1 MKNTKRFYALLSLIL
16 VVILTIAFT
25 GCAGNT
31 KKDNDNT
38 SLSGTVWAV
47 ASVNVNGDTYTADE
61 MVEHGLDAPGMAR
74 YFEFTDDTSGHLLV
88 VLDGKVFEVLD
99 FSYNYDGENLTFE
112 TDKIVNATLTDDGLF
127 IMFDGGNELQFV
139 KIDED
144 IVEPTVG
151 TVVTFAPEPAEEP
164 AQDDNAPDSSNG
176 KYTYRID
183 GHDWVIGI
191 KIEDLIHDGQID
203 ASELHIAL
211 GFDRTGHLRDAND
224 TVIAG
229 SVGFT
234 AGAKHGPYDTVTVSG
249 NVSHRDNVVFYN
261 FMGDSSEDVIT
272 VVTNIRNYRVTLD
285 QLVVAI
291 YGCEQ
296 YRDGEIHENVY
307 GNYLDDY
314 MTSETYYLIP

>member
-1 MKNTKRFYALLSLIL
+1 M
-16 VVILTIAFT
+16 
-25 GCAGNT
+25 
-31 KKDNDNT
+31 
-38 SLSGTVWAV
+38 

-61 MVEHGLDAPGMAR
+61 MIEHGLDVPGMAR
-74 YFEFTDDTSGHLLV
+74 FFEFTDDTSGHLLV

-112 TDKIVNATLTDDGLF
+112 TDKIANASLTDDGLF
-127 IMFDGGNELQFV
+127 VLFDGGNELQFV

-151 TVVTFAPEPAEEP
+151 TVVTFAPGPTEEP

-183 GHDWVIGI
+183 DHDWVIGI

-211 GFDRTGHLRDAND
+211 GFDRTGDLRDANN

-234 AGAKHGPYDTVTVSG
+234 AGAKYGPYDTVTVSG
-249 NVSHRDNVVFYN
+249 NVSHRDSIVFYN

-296 YRDGEIHENVY
+296 HRDGEIHEDAY

-314 MTSETYYLIP
+314 ITSETYYLIP